1 MNMKISANSMT
12 LRRYNS
18 CLTHI
23 VRACGS
29 QNHCTA
35 TYLSIPRAEAS
46 VPLNAIKSN
55 GSLIKSPWSW
65 GSNGVLS
72 SRRRLGTVRT
82 AAVAAPPSGGTDKA
96 GESEGTVLTLQD
108 LPVSDA
114 SEKMLR
120 IRHSVRDFFGSILS
134 LCQVQT
140 QMFQ

>member
-1 MNMKISANSMT
+1 MNMKISGNSMT
-12 LRRYNS
+12 LRRYNA

-23 VRACGS
+23 VRVCGS
-29 QNHCTA
+29 QNHCTTA
-35 TYLSIPRAEAS
+35 FLPIPRPEAF
-46 VPLNAIKSN
+46 VPMNAIKAD
-55 GSLIKSPWSW
+55 GSLINCSWSW

-96 GESEGTVLTLQD
+96 SENEGAVLTLQD

-114 SEKMLR
+114 SERMLR

-134 LCQVQT
+134 LFKIQA
-140 QMFQ
+140 MFH

>member
-1 MNMKISANSMT
+1 MNMKINGNSMT

-29 QNHCTA
+29 QNHCTTA
-35 TYLSIPRAEAS
+35 FSSIPRAAAL
-46 VPLNAIKSN
+46 VPMNAIKAD
-55 GSLIKSPWSW
+55 GSLIKCSWSW
-65 GSNGVLS
+65 GNNSVPS

-114 SEKMLR
+114 SERMLR
-120 IRHSVRDFFGSILS
+120 IRHSVRDFLDSILTLFEIQS
-134 LCQVQT
+134 L
-140 QMFQ
+140 FP

>member
-1 MNMKISANSMT
+1 MT
-12 LRRYNS
+12 LRRYNA

-29 QNHCTA
+29 QNHCTTA
-35 TYLSIPRAEAS
+35 FLPIPRAEAF
-46 VPLNAIKSN
+46 VPMNAIKAD
-55 GSLIKSPWSW
+55 GSLRTCSWSW

-82 AAVAAPPSGGTDKA
+82 AEVAAPPSGGTDKA
-96 GESEGTVLTLQD
+96 GESEGAVLTLQD

-114 SEKMLR
+114 SERMLR

-134 LCQVQT
+134 LFKIQA
-140 QMFQ
+140 MFH